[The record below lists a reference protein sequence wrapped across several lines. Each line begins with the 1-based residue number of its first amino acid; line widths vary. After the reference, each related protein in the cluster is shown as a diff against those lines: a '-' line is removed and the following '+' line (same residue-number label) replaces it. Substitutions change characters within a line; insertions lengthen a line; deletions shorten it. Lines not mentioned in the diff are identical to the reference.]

1 MNCVHCYLKNLHSE
15 HQLTT
20 QRVFE
25 ILDIL
30 HDNSI
35 LFLTLTGGEILTRS
49 DFAEIYMYAKRKGF
63 FVELFTNAYLF
74 NDDTIELLKKYPP
87 MLVDVSLYGG
97 CEETCYKITGIKG
110 AFRKVLEAEGEKSL
124 VLRKD
129 VFQKCLVLYP
139 ESVWN
144 EQLDGL
150 RSQVDQWNSREQ
162 MALRRFEAD
171 AEPIELDKNG
181 RLLISKR
188 KLQYAGIE
196 SDVRFLAMVDRIE
209 IWNKEAL
216 EEALDSSVDLGDEME
231 ALFSKPREGQK

>member
-1 MNCVHCYLKNLHSE
+1 MHYRFIGDYPAK
-15 HQLTT
+15 TDAKG
-20 QRVFE
+20 RVF
-25 ILDIL
+25 LP
-30 HDNSI
+30 
-35 LFLTLTGGEILTRS
+35 
-49 DFAEIYMYAKRKGF
+49 A
-63 FVELFTNAYLF
+63 
-74 NDDTIELLKKYPP
+74 
-87 MLVDVSLYGG
+87 
-97 CEETCYKITGIKG
+97 

-129 VFQKCLVLYP
+129 VFQRCLVLYP

>member
-1 MNCVHCYLKNLHSE
+1 MHYRFIGDYPAK
-15 HQLTT
+15 TDAKG
-20 QRVFE
+20 RVF
-25 ILDIL
+25 LP
-30 HDNSI
+30 
-35 LFLTLTGGEILTRS
+35 
-49 DFAEIYMYAKRKGF
+49 A
-63 FVELFTNAYLF
+63 
-74 NDDTIELLKKYPP
+74 
-87 MLVDVSLYGG
+87 
-97 CEETCYKITGIKG
+97 
-110 AFRKVLEAEGEKSL
+110 AFRKVLEAEEEKSL

>member
-1 MNCVHCYLKNLHSE
+1 MHYRFIGDYLAK
-15 HQLTT
+15 TDAKG
-20 QRVFE
+20 RVF
-25 ILDIL
+25 LP
-30 HDNSI
+30 
-35 LFLTLTGGEILTRS
+35 
-49 DFAEIYMYAKRKGF
+49 A
-63 FVELFTNAYLF
+63 
-74 NDDTIELLKKYPP
+74 
-87 MLVDVSLYGG
+87 
-97 CEETCYKITGIKG
+97 

>member
-1 MNCVHCYLKNLHSE
+1 MHYRFIGDYPAK
-15 HQLTT
+15 TDAKG
-20 QRVFE
+20 RVF
-25 ILDIL
+25 LP
-30 HDNSI
+30 
-35 LFLTLTGGEILTRS
+35 
-49 DFAEIYMYAKRKGF
+49 A
-63 FVELFTNAYLF
+63 
-74 NDDTIELLKKYPP
+74 
-87 MLVDVSLYGG
+87 
-97 CEETCYKITGIKG
+97 